1 MASGIIIHVTVGLE
15 KRTEFFAQERIRI
28 GSDSTCDIQIHTSS
42 VRDVNVWLELDSS
55 DGQFRVIDFAPEL
68 EFQINGKPIRRYVP
82 ISDADSITAPENR
95 ISFDFF
101 SLEAKSALITTN
113 RAQPHISQFIE
124 DAAIES
130 YGSAKRDDAKA
141 FLREF
146 TRELTREISWT
157 TKLITLVI
165 AVAFLTGILYIG
177 YAVNKELREGR
188 EQAKIQSETIRKL
201 EEKLGQA
208 STQLGE
214 LDKSNKDIIKTV
226 SLAPNLRVA
235 YGNSIGLIVG
245 VYDLVD
251 KRNGKVLRYADPSL
265 YRSPYEP
272 QSPENP
278 DTAPMRPQIGV
289 TTDGNGPTV
298 EYDFIGTCFYVGEG
312 YVVTNRHVVRP
323 WEEDDGVKQMMAAG
337 NARAR
342 VKKLVVYFPN
352 NPQPFPLSVKTLGTR
367 EDLAVGFIDP
377 TTLPEDLPVIPLDT
391 DTDSVEIGKTV
402 VTMGYPN
409 GPDRLLAMVDDAE
422 ARSIN
427 QRFGNSRQDLINFL
441 AQSQKI
447 VPLTTQGSITDLDS
461 KRIVHDARTA
471 EGGSGAPLFGQS
483 GEVIGVNFGVF
494 TENTAANM
502 AVPVRFAITLLENA
516 GWKSPN
522 SQTGSNS
529 NSATAAAN
537 VANTTVA
544 KTR

>member
-245 VYDLVD
+245 VAL
-251 KRNGKVLRYADPSL
+251 
-265 YRSPYEP
+265 
-272 QSPENP
+272 
-278 DTAPMRPQIGV
+278 
-289 TTDGNGPTV
+289 
-298 EYDFIGTCFYVGEG
+298 F
-312 YVVTNRHVVRP
+312 VV
-323 WEEDDGVKQMMAAG
+323 
-337 NARAR
+337 
-342 VKKLVVYFPN
+342 
-352 NPQPFPLSVKTLGTR
+352 
-367 EDLAVGFIDP
+367 LAVI
-377 TTLPEDLPVIPLDT
+377 
-391 DTDSVEIGKTV
+391 
-402 VTMGYPN
+402 
-409 GPDRLLAMVDDAE
+409 
-422 ARSIN
+422 
-427 QRFGNSRQDLINFL
+427 
-441 AQSQKI
+441 
-447 VPLTTQGSITDLDS
+447 
-461 KRIVHDARTA
+461 
-471 EGGSGAPLFGQS
+471 
-483 GEVIGVNFGVF
+483 
-494 TENTAANM
+494 
-502 AVPVRFAITLLENA
+502 FAIFEYA
-516 GWKSPN
+516 
-522 SQTGSNS
+522 Q
-529 NSATAAAN
+529 
-537 VANTTVA
+537 
-544 KTR
+544 